1 MKILIIDDD
10 ERKRDRIAHA
20 LASAIDPA
28 VLQAATT
35 YEEAL
40 QALQSRY
47 FDLVILDLL
56 LPGGGGEPSETFSR
70 SIIHQILSGSG
81 MIPPMHIIGL
91 TAYGE
96 IAERERPFYDEHLF
110 ALETYSETGDDWASR
125 LCAKIEYLRRSRDA
139 AASYKAN
146 NFDLDVFVLTA
157 RYANEYVPARKVLLP
172 RVIADRHPL
181 WKGEISFGMLRL
193 RDGRELSAAVAC
205 VAEMGMAPTA
215 SVASQAISVFR
226 PRLIGMVGMCC
237 GFAVEDCSS
246 PRRIMDAIVVRDV
259 ACWEEGKYVELADST
274 SEFRSRAKVRMV
286 DDQIRDE
293 VDGIVE
299 RASTTLEPTL
309 ARIAKSSAYRGI
321 RDHFGGRVREA
332 PEVKFSSIVSG
343 SSVIA
348 DESVVRDIISRH
360 PAAVG
365 LDMEI
370 YGLYA
375 AAERAQGLRPSVV
388 GVKGVADFGEVR
400 KDDKAQRAA
409 TTVASTVFK
418 SLVEHLSIFPN

>member
-10 ERKRDRIAHA
+10 ARKRERVSHA
-20 LASAIDPA
+20 LTSGVEGA
-28 VLQAATT
+28 VLQVATT

-40 QALQSRY
+40 QALRGQY

-56 LPGGGGEPSETFSR
+56 LPGGGNGPSEAFSR
-70 SIIHQILSGSG
+70 AIIHQILSGSG

-96 IAERERPFYDEHLF
+96 IAEQERSFYDEHLF
-110 ALETYSETGDDWASR
+110 ALETYSETGDQWRSR
-125 LCAKIEYLRRSRDA
+125 LRSKIEYLRRSRQA
-139 AASYKAN
+139 AAAYKAN

-157 RYANEYVPARKVLLP
+157 RYTNEYVPARKALL
-172 RVIADRHPL
+172 RNVVGDRHPL
-181 WKGEISFGMLRL
+181 WKGDISFGML
-193 RDGRELSAAVAC
+193 ELSGGRRLNAAVAC

-215 SVASQAISVFR
+215 SVASHAISVFR

-237 GFAVEDCSS
+237 GFAADECAS

-259 ACWEEGKYVELADST
+259 ACWEEGKYLELADSS
-274 SEFRSRAKVRMV
+274 SEFRSRAKVRIV

-293 VDGIVE
+293 VDRIVE
-299 RASTTLEPTL
+299 RGSDTL
-309 ARIAKSSAYRGI
+309 APVLSRFSKSAAYKSI
-321 RDHFGGRVREA
+321 RDHFGDRVRET
-332 PEVKFSSIVSG
+332 PEVKFGSIVSG

-348 DESVVRDIISRH
+348 DEAVVRDIISRH
-360 PAAVG
+360 PSAIG

-375 AAERAQGLRPSVV
+375 AAERAPGIRPSVV
-388 GVKGVADFGEVR
+388 GVKGVADFGELH

-409 TTVASTVFK
+409 TQVAASVFK
-418 SLVEHLSIFPN
+418 SIVDHLPIFPK